1 MRRSLQDSIVGFS
14 LLGGI
19 LIFTFFS
26 FWLRGVRLSSKN
38 WYLFAEFN
46 NASGL
51 SKKSPVTY
59 RGILVGSIE
68 DILFTNESIK
78 AKIVLNNPEIILPK
92 PAFAKV
98 VTNSFLGGDVQVALE
113 TSEKTI
119 PKNISKP
126 TSDKCNSKLIICQGD
141 SITGKQLSS
150 LSNITNKISQ
160 LLKESNQENL
170 IENLI
175 NSIDQFDSTQENL
188 DELIYLSK
196 QEILRVKPLINEITI
211 AANNLNNILSTINNK
226 EPLNDLVNS
235 LSFVNF
241 SKSLLISSILLEID
255 FAALIV
261 ILMSLRVSLLFIVDK
276 ILFKLLAAMV
286 ISLIKGLTLRISC
299 FDK

>member
-1 MRRSLQDSIVGFS
+1 MRRSLRDSIVGFS

-68 DILFTNESIK
+68 DISFTNESIQ
-78 AKIVLNNPEIILPK
+78 AKIVINNPEIILPR
-92 PAFAKV
+92 PAFARV

-119 PKNISKP
+119 PKKTATP
-126 TSDKCNSKLIICQGD
+126 TSENCNSQLIICKGD
-141 SITGKQLSS
+141 IITGKQLSS
-150 LSNITNKISQ
+150 LSNVTNRISQ

-170 IENLI
+170 IENI
-175 NSIDQFDSTQENL
+175 VNSIDQFDKTQENL

-196 QEILRVKPLINEITI
+196 QEILRVKPLIKEIYI
-211 AANNLNNILSTINNK
+211 AANNLNDILTTINDK
-226 EPLNDLVNS
+226 ETLNDIKLTINS
-235 LSFVNF
+235 ARSIASKMDDLSGDFEKLTKDKELTKSIRDLTIGL
-241 SKSLLISSILLEID
+241 SKFLNEIYP
-255 FAALIV
+255 
-261 ILMSLRVSLLFIVDK
+261 
-276 ILFKLLAAMV
+276 
-286 ISLIKGLTLRISC
+286 
-299 FDK
+299 

>member
-1 MRRSLQDSIVGFS
+1 MRRSLRDSIVGFS

-26 FWLRGVRLSSKN
+26 FWLKGVKLSSKN
-38 WYLFAEFN
+38 WHLFAEFS

-68 DILFTNESIK
+68 DILFTNESIT

-92 PAFAKV
+92 PTFARV

-113 TSEKTI
+113 SNNKTI
-119 PKNISKP
+119 PKNIAKP
-126 TSDKCNSKLIICQGD
+126 TSDKCDSKLIICQGD
-141 SITGKQLSS
+141 TITGKQLSS

-170 IENLI
+170 IENI
-175 NSIDQFDSTQENL
+175 VNSIDQFDKTQENL

-196 QEILRVKPLINEITI
+196 QEIQRIEPLIKEITT
-211 AANNLNNILSTINNK
+211 AATHLNNILSTIDDK
-226 EPLNDLVNS
+226 ETLNDIKITIS
-235 LSFVNF
+235 AARS
-241 SKSLLISSILLEID
+241 ISSKIDDMSDDFEKLTKDKELTKSIRDLTIGLSKFLNEIYP
-255 FAALIV
+255 
-261 ILMSLRVSLLFIVDK
+261 
-276 ILFKLLAAMV
+276 
-286 ISLIKGLTLRISC
+286 
-299 FDK
+299 